1 MTYRVG
7 PLRASDAGT
16 LGPLHNRLWRET
28 YSGLL
33 PAHVLGA
40 RDDADST
47 RRWFERGVAHER
59 WGVGVEG
66 AITWVARDDDQN
78 PVGWLTV
85 GPGRDA
91 RPPVPT
97 EIWSLYVAPERQ
109 GKGVARKL
117 LQHLPADRAAYLW
130 VLSGNDRAIA
140 FYRSVGF
147 ETDGATKDFEG
158 LDALELR
165 MLRRLSNIAG
175 GRATR

>member
-1 MTYRVG
+1 M
-7 PLRASDAGT
+7 
-16 LGPLHNRLWRET
+16 
-28 YSGLL
+28 
-33 PAHVLGA
+33 
-40 RDDADST
+40 
-47 RRWFERGVAHER
+47 
-59 WGVGVEG
+59 EG

-91 RPPVPT
+91 SPPVPT

-147 ETDGATKDFEG
+147 ETDGATKGFEG